1 MEPVV
6 NKIYRKTAC
15 IEVVE
20 VLSNGDVRVQN
31 QGDSS
36 DIWVI
41 PKDTFASTYGSAD
54 EFSSTGSFGWAVDML
69 KLGHKVARAGW
80 NGKGMWLI
88 LQSGSEVELREG
100 SCYYNAGLR
109 HVTIDPHID
118 MFTAGGTMQPGWLA
132 SQADMLASDWQI
144 VR

>member
-1 MEPVV
+1 MEPE
-6 NKIYRKTAC
+6 KLYRKITC

-31 QGDSS
+31 HGDSS

-41 PKDTFASTYGSAD
+41 PKDTFASTYVPVTEIYA
-54 EFSSTGSFGWAVDML
+54 GSFGWAIDML

-88 LQSGSEVELREG
+88 LQSGSEVELRDG
-100 SCYYNAGLR
+100 SCYHKAGLR

-132 SQADMLASDWQI
+132 SQADMLSLDWC
-144 VR
+144 VVK

>member
-1 MEPVV
+1 MEPEEL
-6 NKIYRKTAC
+6 YRKITC

-31 QGDSS
+31 HGDSS

-41 PKDTFASTYGSAD
+41 PKDTFTSTYVPVTEIYA
-54 EFSSTGSFGWAVDML
+54 GSFGWAIDML

-88 LQSGSEVELREG
+88 LQSGSEVELRDG
-100 SCYYNAGLR
+100 SCYHKAGLR

-118 MFTAGGTMQPGWLA
+118 MFTACGTMQPGWLA
-132 SQADMLASDWQI
+132 SQADMLALDWRVVI
-144 VR
+144 